1 MAAHHHLQL
10 QLQVIQRPLVTSL
23 GISGTDP
30 QMGVFCRLWI
40 WLWGWLRVFGLYL
53 LESLFP
59 AVLKHCMLKAFRLV
73 L

>member
-1 MAAHHHLQL
+1 MVNSICYFKEQSLVPSTHMAAHHHLQL

-40 WLWGWLRVFGLYL
+40 WLGMFGLWI
-53 LESLFP
+53 
-59 AVLKHCMLKAFRLV
+59 
-73 L
+73 